1 MDGVG
6 RQTIAAEWR
15 VKVKAI
21 AAIPGPRK
29 NEVLVLASVTEGDRD
44 LEVPADRINV
54 EFVFVKQS
62 DVAEG

>member
-1 MDGVG
+1 M
-6 RQTIAAEWR
+6 
-15 VKVKAI
+15 KAI